1 MTGSVQN
8 SVVNNNLKSQGLHIG
23 VVCPPEKFTPV
34 VLYSDADATQQFKQ
48 LNRDVCTLQNKV
60 NFEQTKKTPKSVW
73 VVLGAGILTVAGFA
87 AKKLLKK

>member
-8 SVVNNNLKSQGLHIG
+8 SVINNSPKSQGLHIG
-23 VVCPPEKFTPV
+23 VISPPERFQKV

-48 LNRDVCTLQNKV
+48 LNRDICTLQKKV
-60 NFEQTKKTPKSVW
+60 SFEETKKTPTSVW

-87 AKKLLKK
+87 VKKVFKR